1 MGTPPTASIELVD
14 RYWAEWLGC
23 TVPDLRP
30 TSTRVH
36 AHGPGLADYDGTFVL
51 LAGGAPVISLPPALV
66 PALEPVARRWSAEQV
81 RDPVALAAAHLPVRD
96 VARVVGPAWVGY
108 ADAGTLAAPAGV
120 RARLLTGADA
130 SAVAA
135 LRAACAPEE
144 WEHGGHALEEGT
156 ATGAFTRAATGALL
170 AALAGYTCWG
180 NRLAHISVV
189 THPAHRG
196 RGFGRA
202 VVAGAASH
210 ALEAGLVPQYR
221 TLEANA
227 AARALAAS
235 VGFAAHLT
243 TVAVP
248 YRVAQP
254 RPAHGVAR

>member
-1 MGTPPTASIELVD
+1 MTERVD

-66 PALEPVARRWSAEQV
+66 PALEPVARRWSIAQV
-81 RDPVALAAAHLPVRD
+81 RDPAALAAAHRPVRG

-108 ADAGTLAAPAGV
+108 ADAGTLAAPADV
-120 RARLLTGADA
+120 PARLLAAADA

-144 WEHGGHALEEGT
+144 WEHGGHTLEEGP
-156 ATGAFTRAATGALL
+156 ATGAFTSASTGAVL

-180 NRLAHISVV
+180 NRLAHIGVV
-189 THPAHRG
+189 THPAYRG

-202 VVAGAASH
+202 VVAGVAAH

-227 AARALAAS
+227 AARALATS

-243 TVAVP
+243 TVAVR
-248 YRVAQP
+248 YRAARP
-254 RPAHGVAR
+254 RPARGVAK

>member
-1 MGTPPTASIELVD
+1 VVD

-66 PALEPVARRWSAEQV
+66 PALEPVARRWSAEQSV
-81 RDPVALAAAHLPVRD
+81 IPSPSRRPHLPVRD

-130 SAVAA
+130 PQW
-135 LRAACAPEE
+135 RRCAPRAPPRSGSTGDTRSRRGPPPAPSPAPPRRFTSGPGRV
-144 WEHGGHALEEGT
+144 HLLGQSPGPHQRGHAPGPP
-156 ATGAFTRAATGALL
+156 RA
-170 AALAGYTCWG
+170 
-180 NRLAHISVV
+180 RV
-189 THPAHRG
+189 
-196 RGFGRA
+196 RA
-202 VVAGAASH
+202 RRRRRAASH